1 MPVMHAHKDLDTDQT
16 HFCESTWTCLNK
28 KGAVFV
34 SSSCSGEARFS
45 LISLLEAGD
54 SWLIVLKMCDLTVF
68 ILSSV
73 QTFRKVN

>member
-54 SWLIVLKMCDLTVF
+54 S
-68 ILSSV
+68 
-73 QTFRKVN
+73 